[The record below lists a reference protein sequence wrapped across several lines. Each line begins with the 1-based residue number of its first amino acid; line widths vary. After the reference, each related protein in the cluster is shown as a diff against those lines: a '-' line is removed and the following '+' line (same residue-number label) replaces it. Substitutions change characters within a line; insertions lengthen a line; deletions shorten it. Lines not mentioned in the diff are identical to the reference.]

1 MLRVLTKK
9 DGYII
14 PNSIGTDRN
23 KWFGAIP
30 SFISKPADYLT
41 VGCVTNH
48 ENLQRIADLS
58 VEKELRVVIDS
69 FFSFEETPT
78 ALNRMA
84 SRRAAGQVIHH
95 QPRWWC
101 YYWQQTRSL
110 RRRSSG
116 AYKRDEADMGILCD
130 VMR

>member
-58 VEKELRVVIDS
+58 VEKELRVVIDI

-95 QPRWWC
+95 QGGATGSRRGASGGDPVAFISAMRRTWV
-101 YYWQQTRSL
+101 YY
-110 RRRSSG
+110 
-116 AYKRDEADMGILCD
+116 
-130 VMR
+130 VM